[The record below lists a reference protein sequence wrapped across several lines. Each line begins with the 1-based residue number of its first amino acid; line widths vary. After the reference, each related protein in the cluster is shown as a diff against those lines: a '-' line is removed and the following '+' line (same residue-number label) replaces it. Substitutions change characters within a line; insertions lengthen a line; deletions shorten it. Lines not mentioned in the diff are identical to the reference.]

1 MADKNKEDAVIKEQE
16 LKSENA
22 SKKESKPKSKPK
34 KKTEPKGKKTVDK
47 LVENTTKLSTAKE
60 RDMNEMVSVLSIV
73 GSKLVYNSK
82 AQQGYRVEWG
92 EFLEENWIEYKEL
105 IAMRNTQKTFFE
117 RPWIICEWD
126 VLEDLRVDQYYKN
139 LIDLED
145 LDSVFKKSAEE
156 LEDILKTVPKGIQ
169 ELIVDRAYVLI
180 KNRKLDSL
188 SIIETIEHVC
198 KIDLTV

>member
-1 MADKNKEDAVIKEQE
+1 MEEKKEDIKLE
-16 LKSENA
+16 SEP
-22 SKKESKPKSKPK
+22 KKQNKPKDKPK

-47 LVENTTKLSTAKE
+47 LVENTTKLSSKKE

-82 AQQGYRVEWG
+82 AQRGYRVEWG

-145 LDSVFKKSAEE
+145 LDSVFKRSSDE
-156 LEDILKTVPKGIQ
+156 LEEVLNTVPQGIK

-180 KNRKLDSL
+180 KNQKLDSL
-188 SIIETIEHVC
+188 SIIETIERVC